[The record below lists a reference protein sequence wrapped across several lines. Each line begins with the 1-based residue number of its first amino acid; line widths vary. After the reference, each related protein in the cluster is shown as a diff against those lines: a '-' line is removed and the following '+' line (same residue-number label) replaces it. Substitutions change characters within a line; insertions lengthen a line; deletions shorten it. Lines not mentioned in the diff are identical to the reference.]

1 MDLNGDG
8 KSDGL
13 DFALFE
19 EMNSGGGS
27 GGGGGNSGCGLGCAG
42 YILIALV
49 IFSIIKFIAGCNY

>member
-1 MDLNGDG
+1 MDLNSDG

-27 GGGGGNSGCGLGCAG
+27 GGGGNSGCGLGCAG
-42 YILIALV
+42 YILIALI
-49 IFSIIKFIAGCNY
+49 IFSIIKFIAGCIY